1 MYLGGIEGGGKEAV
15 LRISGRY
22 LPDLPTSYLTVGGNG
37 VP

>member
-15 LRISGRY
+15 LRIYLYLTRY
-22 LPDLPTSYLTVGGNG
+22 LNYLTVGGNR